1 MKHIDNFNSMP
12 VCALYNKGAD
22 FGVLNSSYQAIS
34 TVISTFVRDTRC
46 SFTVALFF
54 LTKIARKK
62 IRNYLAI
69 PNNCVLS
76 LSLSQSRRK

>member
-1 MKHIDNFNSMP
+1 MKHTDNFNSMP

-54 LTKIARKK
+54 LTKIARKRYV
-62 IRNYLAI
+62 IIWLFQIIVYS
-69 PNNCVLS
+69 LS
-76 LSLSQSRRK
+76 LSLSEQA